1 MTRPEVIELIGNVS
15 NNGWKDYFTKN
26 EFESIMWSIYEEYRK
41 YSNIDS
47 GFLMTA
53 NAVLGMLDTNG
64 GELAIREKYLK

>member
-1 MTRPEVIELIGNVS
+1 MNRSEVIGLIDDVS
-15 NNGWKDYFTKN
+15 NKGWKDYFARN

-41 YSNIDS
+41 YSNIDY

-53 NAVLGMLDTNG
+53 NAVLGMLNTNG